1 MHAGILEVLHC
12 ILIESPEALNLI
24 AEGHIKSIISLLDKH
39 GRNHKVG
46 VERIPNRDWLYLPF
60 PSLLLSNYCV
70 LWREYWLLSFLASI
84 FLRQIKKKEKKNLWK
99 LRSWKRES
107 DDYSLSW
114 LWYKNKL
121 KKKISGNWGPERPVF
136 LRSTLWARHTGLGW
150 SPQFPP
156 ASQAWIIIT
165 PLTPSWFVRH
175 SALYRVSCRNW
186 SHPQV

>member
-70 LWREYWLLSFLASI
+70 LRREHWLLSFLALI
-84 FLRQIKKKEKKNLWK
+84 FFKQIKKKKKTSGNWGPE
-99 LRSWKRES
+99 RERVMTALFLGF
-107 DDYSLSW
+107 D
-114 LWYKNKL
+114 L
-121 KKKISGNWGPERPVF
+121 KINFKKISGNRGPERPVF
-136 LRSTLWARHTGLGW
+136 LRSTLWASHTGLGW

-175 SALYRVSCRNW
+175 SVLYRVSCRNW
-186 SHPQV
+186 SHPRV

>member
-46 VERIPNRDWLYLPF
+46 VERILNRDWLYLPF

-70 LWREYWLLSFLASI
+70 LWREYWLLFFLALI
-84 FLRQIKKKEKKNLWK
+84 FFKQIKKKNLWK

-114 LWYKNKL
+114 LWFKNKL
-121 KKKISGNWGPERPVF
+121 KKKKSLETEVLKDLSFLGAHSEPVTWALGGPLSFHQLPKP
-136 LRSTLWARHTGLGW
+136 RSSL
-150 SPQFPP
+150 PP
-156 ASQAWIIIT
+156 
-165 PLTPSWFVRH
+165 
-175 SALYRVSCRNW
+175 
-186 SHPQV
+186 